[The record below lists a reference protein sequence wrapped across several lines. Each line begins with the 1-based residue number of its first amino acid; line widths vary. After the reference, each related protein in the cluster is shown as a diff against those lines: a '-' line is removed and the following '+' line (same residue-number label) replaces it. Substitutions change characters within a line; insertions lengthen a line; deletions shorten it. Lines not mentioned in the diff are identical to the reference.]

1 MKDIIKI
8 SSTFLFLFIFGF
20 AGAQPKQYTTANA
33 HSHNDYLNKSP
44 FYTAY
49 KNEFASIEADVFPV
63 NGKLYV
69 AHSKKEI
76 KPEYTLKRL
85 YLDPMAAEL
94 SLNPGRRLKLLIDIK
109 ENYKESLSLL
119 LKEIQPVQQ
128 YLSTPADTRSLTIL
142 ITGNRPPPSEYKNYP
157 SYIFFDDDLKL
168 MHEANEWERVGLVSL
183 SFGKFSAWKGEGK
196 PVKKDIKKLK
206 HTIDSVHQAGKA
218 IRFWAAPDNA
228 RSWRVQKKLG
238 VDLIGTDRIDELG
251 MYLRKL

>member
-8 SSTFLFLFIFGF
+8 SSTLLFLFISGL

-63 NGKLYV
+63 NGKLNV

-76 KPEYTLKRL
+76 KSENTLKRL

-94 SLNPGRRLKLLIDIK
+94 SLDPGRRLKLLIDIK

-128 YLSTPADTRSLTIL
+128 YLSTPADTRSLTVL

-168 MHEANEWERVGLVSL
+168 MHEANEWDRVGLVSL

-196 PVKKDIKKLK
+196 PERKDIKKMK

-228 RSWRVQKKLG
+228 RSWQVQKKLG
-238 VDLIGTDRIDELG
+238 VDLIGTDRIGDLG
-251 MYLRKL
+251 VYLRK